1 RRMASRSFA
10 PTDAS
15 RFRACNLPMAR
26 RLTPASGR
34 SRLISKPKSNSH
46 ERSCPSQGGHEKLTI
61 PTRRA
66 FLQATDPQQ
75 MPASQH
81 QSPKSDIEISQA
93 AKKRPI
99 IEIARERLGI
109 VPENLEPY
117 GHYKAKVSMDFI
129 KSLQNKPNG
138 KLILVSAIT
147 PTPAGEGKTTTTVG
161 LTDALNH
168 IGKKAMLCLREPSLG
183 PSFGVKGGA
192 AGGGYAQVVPMEDIN
207 LHFTG
212 DFHAI
217 TSANNLLAAMLDNH
231 IYWGNALGVDPR
243 RIAWR
248 RVLDMNDRALRSVVS
263 SLGGVANG
271 FPRED
276 GFDITVASE
285 VMAIFCLAR
294 DLDDLKKR
302 LGNIVVGYTRDRK
315 PVRAG
320 ALKAHGAMT
329 VLLKEALAPNLVQT
343 LEGTPAFIHGG
354 PFANIAHGCN
364 SVLATT
370 TALKLADYV
379 VTEPGFGADLGGEKF
394 MDIKCRMAGIAPDC
408 AVLVATIRALK
419 MHGGVKKED
428 LKAENL
434 KALEAGM
441 SNLQRH
447 VENVQKLGIV
457 PVVSINRFSA
467 DTEAEIN
474 LVKEKCKA
482 LRVEA
487 LMADHWAMGGEGAA
501 DVARAVVKI
510 CDSGKSKLKFLYPDD
525 MPLLEKIRTI
535 AKKIYRAKD
544 ISADKPVRDQLANFE
559 AMGYG
564 KFPICVAKTQ
574 YSFSTNPDAK
584 GAPTDHIINVREVR
598 LSAGAEFVV
607 AVCGEIMTMPGL
619 PRVPAADSIDVAA
632 DGKIV

>member
-1 RRMASRSFA
+1 
-10 PTDAS
+10 
-15 RFRACNLPMAR
+15 
-26 RLTPASGR
+26 
-34 SRLISKPKSNSH
+34 
-46 ERSCPSQGGHEKLTI
+46 
-61 PTRRA
+61 
-66 FLQATDPQQ
+66 

-81 QSPKSDIEISQA
+81 VAPKSDIEISQSA
-93 AKKRPI
+93 TKRPI
-99 IEIARERLGI
+99 LDVARERLGI
-109 VPENLEPY
+109 GPEHLEPY
-117 GHYKAKVSMDFI
+117 GHYKAKISMDYI
-129 KSLQNKPNG
+129 KSLKGRPNG

-161 LTDALNH
+161 LTDALNF

-183 PSFGVKGGA
+183 PSFGMKGGA

-231 IYWGNALGVDPR
+231 IYWGNALAIDQR
-243 RIAWR
+243 RVAWR
-248 RVLDMNDRALRSVVS
+248 RVLDMNDRALRQIVS

-285 VMAIFCLAR
+285 VMAIFCLAS
-294 DLDDLKKR
+294 DLEDLKKR
-302 LGNIVVGYTRDRK
+302 LSNIIVGYTRDRK

-320 ALKAHGAMT
+320 DLKAQGAMT
-329 VLLKEALAPNLVQT
+329 ALLKEALAPNLVQT
-343 LEGTPAFIHGG
+343 LEGTPAFVHGG

-370 TALKLADYV
+370 TALKLCDYV
-379 VTEPGFGADLGGEKF
+379 VTEAGFGADLGGEKF
-394 MDIKCRMAGIAPDC
+394 LDIKCRKAGIEPAC

-428 LKAENL
+428 LKTENL

-441 SNLQRH
+441 SNLARH
-447 VENVQKLGIV
+447 VENMQKFGIV
-457 PVVSINRFSA
+457 PVISINRFSA
-467 DTEAEIN
+467 DSDAEIA
-474 LVKEKCKA
+474 LVKEQCAK
-482 LRVEA
+482 LGVEA
-487 LMADHWAMGGEGAA
+487 LMADHWAEGGKGAA
-501 DVARAVVKI
+501 DVARAVVKVAE
-510 CDSGKSKLKFLYPDD
+510 SGKSKLKLLYPDE

-535 AKKIYRAKD
+535 AKEIYRARD
-544 ISADKPVRDQLANFE
+544 VSADKSVRDQLAAFE

-564 KFPICVAKTQ
+564 KCPVCIAKTQ

-584 GAPTDHIINVREVR
+584 GAPVDHVINVREVR

-607 AVCGEIMTMPGL
+607 AVCGDIMTMPGL
-619 PRVPAADSIDVAA
+619 PKVPAADSIDVGP
-632 DGKIV
+632 DGKIVGLF